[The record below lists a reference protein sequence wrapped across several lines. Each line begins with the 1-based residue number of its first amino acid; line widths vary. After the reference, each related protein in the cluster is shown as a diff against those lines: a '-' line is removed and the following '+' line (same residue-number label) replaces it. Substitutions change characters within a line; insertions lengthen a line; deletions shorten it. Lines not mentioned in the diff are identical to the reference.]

1 MHYIGFIRLCG
12 FYVDTLVKLG
22 RLAEGTPAVVLDGD
36 VVLDASE
43 QAAKKGIE
51 PGLPAKQAR
60 LIEPGATFVDFNP
73 DLFTSQSRLWLDVC
87 ALFTDTVEPSR
98 HHAAYVDLS
107 PHPRPGETMVQMI
120 AAVEAHTGLRV
131 AWGAGW
137 SKWLAG
143 LECGERAFVEGGA
156 FVSSLP
162 VRSLPIAREHAAML
176 ENLGYAS
183 ARDVARFGLRELVE
197 HFGQAGLA
205 IHNAVKGLFTEPV
218 KPLYPA
224 DRISGVFRFEGAV
237 SSLASLD
244 NGLTL
249 LSRKLGARLADSD
262 LLGFDLI
269 VVLETEEDIVVRK
282 RTFTH
287 AICCEGSLLSA
298 LRMLVGES
306 FCSDVL
312 SIRAT
317 IDNLRRKTLRQG
329 VLGSAI
335 AGDKKTSAE
344 RAATTIQAT
353 LGSSAIKLAAN
364 IEEQRRSLVLRAW
377 RNAVER

>member
-12 FYVDTLVKLG
+12 FYIDALVKLG
-22 RLAEGTPAVVLDGD
+22 RLSAGSLAIVVERG

-43 QAAKKGIE
+43 RAARRGIE

-73 DLFTSQSRLWLDVC
+73 DHFAAQSRLWLDVC
-87 ALFTDTVEPSR
+87 ALFTDAIEPWR

-107 PHPRPGETMVQMI
+107 THPRPGEAMVQMI

-131 AWGAGW
+131 SWGAGW

-143 LECGERAFVEGGA
+143 LECGERAFVEGDA

-176 ENLGYAS
+176 EKLGYSFAG
-183 ARDVARFGLRELVE
+183 DVARLGLRDLIE
-197 HFGQAGLA
+197 HFGQAGLT
-205 IHNAVKGLFTEPV
+205 IHNAVKGLFIEPV
-218 KPLYPA
+218 KPSYPP
-224 DRISGVFRFEGAV
+224 DRISGVFRFDGAA
-237 SSLASLD
+237 SSLAILD
-244 NGLTL
+244 NGLVL
-249 LSRKLGARLADSD
+249 LSKKLGARLVDAD
-262 LLGFDLI
+262 LVGFDLI
-269 VVLETEEDIVVRK
+269 VVLEMEDDVVIRK
-282 RTFTH
+282 RRFTR
-287 AICCEGSLLSA
+287 AIRCEESLLSA

-306 FCSDVL
+306 FCSGVL
-312 SIRAT
+312 CIRVT
-317 IDNLRRKTLRQG
+317 IDHLRRKEVRQG

-344 RAATTIQAT
+344 RAVATIQET
-353 LGSSAIKLAAN
+353 LGSSAITLAAN
-364 IEEQRRSLVLRAW
+364 IEEERRSLVLRAW